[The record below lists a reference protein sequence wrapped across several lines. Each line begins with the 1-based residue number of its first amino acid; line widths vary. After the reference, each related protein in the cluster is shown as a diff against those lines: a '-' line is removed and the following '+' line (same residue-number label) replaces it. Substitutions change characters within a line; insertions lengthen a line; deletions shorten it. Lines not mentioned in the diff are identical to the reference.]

1 MNVDLQVINYYIM
14 KLETREMKKAVKN
27 IFLTILVY
35 VLDVIVWGSI
45 IGLIYVL
52 GYFISNIFL
61 GTDYS
66 LLTSY
71 FKGVATYWLI
81 DTILAKFR
89 ETYRMVTESKI

>member
-1 MNVDLQVINYYIM
+1 
-14 KLETREMKKAVKN
+14 MKKAMKN
-27 IFLTILVY
+27 IFLTLVAY

-66 LLTSY
+66 LMMSY
-71 FKGVATYWLI
+71 FKGIATYWLF
-81 DTILAKFR
+81 DTIAAKFR
-89 ETYRMVTESKI
+89 ETYRMVTETKM

>member
-1 MNVDLQVINYYIM
+1 
-14 KLETREMKKAVKN
+14 MKKVVKN
-27 IFLTILVY
+27 IFLTLVLY
-35 VLDVIVWGSI
+35 VLDVIVWGSV

-52 GYFISNIFL
+52 GYSISNIFI

-71 FKGVATYWLI
+71 LKGIATYWLF

-89 ETYRMVTESKI
+89 ETYRMVTETKM

>member
-1 MNVDLQVINYYIM
+1 M
-14 KLETREMKKAVKN
+14 KETMKN
-27 IFLTILVY
+27 ISLTLVVY
-35 VLDVIVWGSI
+35 VLDVIVSGSI

-52 GYFISNIFL
+52 GYFISNFFL

-71 FKGVATYWLI
+71 LKGIATYWLF

-89 ETYRMVTESKI
+89 ETYRMVIESKM

>member
-1 MNVDLQVINYYIM
+1 
-14 KLETREMKKAVKN
+14 MKKVMKN
-27 IFLTILVY
+27 MFLTLVAY
-35 VLDVIVWGSI
+35 ALDVIVWGSI

-66 LLTSY
+66 LMVSY
-71 FKGVATYWLI
+71 FKGIATYWLL

-89 ETYRMVTESKI
+89 ESYRMVIESKMSI